1 LAENHA
7 SKNDASIVEKGDE
20 RKKKF
25 YRRRHQFID
34 ELYQEGSIVI
44 TIGVVLLVSRVKNF
58 FYLSLTQRI
67 NMLERSS
74 LASLFSLV

>member
-44 TIGVVLLVSRVKNF
+44 TIGVILLVSRVKN

>member
-1 LAENHA
+1 LAEKHD
-7 SKNDASIVEKGDE
+7 SKNDASIVENGDE

-67 NMLERSS
+67 NKLERSS
-74 LASLFSLV
+74 LESLFSLV